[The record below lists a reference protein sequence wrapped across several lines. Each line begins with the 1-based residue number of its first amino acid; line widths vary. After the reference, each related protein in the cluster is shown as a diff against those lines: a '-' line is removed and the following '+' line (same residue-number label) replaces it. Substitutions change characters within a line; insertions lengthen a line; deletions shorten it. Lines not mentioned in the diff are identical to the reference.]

1 MALSNRKISEIR
13 AVENES
19 IESAPCEF
27 LEYTT
32 LTISERKLF
41 EILTSDGEL
50 THIINMAEVE

>member
-32 LTISERKLF
+32 LSISERKLF

-50 THIINMAEVE
+50 THVINMAEVE